1 MHQLYPLDLKHF
13 TTHNYAMNVKRFLFL
28 PGALAIALSYAVPM
42 LPVAAQTPTPPA
54 GQYQKRGINLNLTE
68 AQKAQLKQI
77 RESTRSQI
85 DAILTPEQKAQL
97 DAAKQQRQQ
106 RQLGEQRQPREQGQ
120 PGQKPRGKW
129 ATLNLTADQKTRIQA
144 VRQDA
149 KQKMNAVLTAEQRQ
163 QLEQRRQQRSQ
174 KRQQPSQ

>member
-1 MHQLYPLDLKHF
+1 MHQLYFLELKHF

-42 LPVAAQTPTPPA
+42 LPVAAQTQTQTPPA
-54 GQYQKRGINLNLTE
+54 GQYPKRGVKLNLTE

-77 RESTRSQI
+77 RQSTRSQM

-97 DAAKQQRQQ
+97 NAAKQQRQQ
-106 RQLGEQRQPREQGQ
+106 RQSGEQRQ
-120 PGQKPRGKW
+120 PGQKPRDKW
-129 ATLNLTADQKTRIQA
+129 AALNLTADQKARIQA

-149 KQKMNAVLTAEQRQ
+149 KQKMDAVLTAEQRQ
-163 QLEQRRQQRSQ
+163 QLEQRRQQRPQ
-174 KRQQPSQ
+174 KRPQPSQ

>member
-1 MHQLYPLDLKHF
+1 
-13 TTHNYAMNVKRFLFL
+13 MNVKRFLFL
-28 PGALAIALSYAVPM
+28 PGALAIALSAAVPM
-42 LPVAAQTPTPPA
+42 LPVAAQTQTQTPPA
-54 GQYQKRGINLNLTE
+54 GQYQKRGAKLNLTE

-77 RESTRSQI
+77 REATRSQI

-106 RQLGEQRQPREQGQ
+106 RQAGQPGQLGQ

-129 ATLNLTADQKTRIQA
+129 AALNLTADQKASMQA
-144 VRQDA
+144 IRQDA
-149 KQKMNAVLTAEQRQ
+149 KQKMDAVLTAEQRQ
-163 QLEQRRQQRSQ
+163 QLEQRRQQRLQ

>member
-1 MHQLYPLDLKHF
+1 MHQLYLLNLKHF
-13 TTHNYAMNVKRFLFL
+13 KTHNYAMNVQRFLFL

-54 GQYQKRGINLNLTE
+54 GQYQKRGVNLNLTE

-77 RESTRSQI
+77 RESARSQI

-106 RQLGEQRQPREQGQ
+106 RQPGEQGQ
-120 PGQKPRGKW
+120 SRQQGQKPRGKW
-129 ATLNLTADQKTRIQA
+129 AALNLTADQKARIQA

-163 QLEQRRQQRSQ
+163 QLEQRRQQRPQ
-174 KRQQPSQ
+174 KRQQPS

>member
-1 MHQLYPLDLKHF
+1 MHQLYLLNLKHF
-13 TTHNYAMNVKRFLFL
+13 KTHNYAMNVKRFLFL

-54 GQYQKRGINLNLTE
+54 GQYQKRGVNLNLTE

-77 RESTRSQI
+77 RESTRSQM
-85 DAILTPEQKAQL
+85 DAILTSEQKAQL

-106 RQLGEQRQPREQGQ
+106 RQPGEGQSGQQGQ
-120 PGQKPRGKW
+120 SGQKPRGKW
-129 ATLNLTADQKTRIQA
+129 AALNLTADQKARIQA

-149 KQKMNAVLTAEQRQ
+149 KQKMDAVLTAEQRQ
-163 QLEQRRQQRSQ
+163 QLEQRRQQRPQ
-174 KRQQPSQ
+174 KRQQPSS